1 MNTDD
6 HDIPVITIREFDE
19 LFDSLRNALWLT
31 ARAGLL
37 VTAVLLLCGL
47 VPPAFAAMTY
57 LGVFTGGATAMLGAL
72 WFALDKLIKTG
83 GGKA

>member
-1 MNTDD
+1 MTTNDK
-6 HDIPVITIREFDE
+6 DIPVITTREFDE
-19 LFDSLRNALWLT
+19 LFDSIRRALWIT

-47 VPPAFAAMTY
+47 VPPAFAPMTY

-72 WFALDKLIKTG
+72 WFSLDKLIKTG